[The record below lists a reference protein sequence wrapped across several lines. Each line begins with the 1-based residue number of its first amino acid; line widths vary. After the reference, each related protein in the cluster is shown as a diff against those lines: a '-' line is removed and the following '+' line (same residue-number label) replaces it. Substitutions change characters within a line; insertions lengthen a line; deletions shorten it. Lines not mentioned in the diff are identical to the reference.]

1 MSHGNEK
8 GIYHVIITTYGSS
21 SGWERNPMTV
31 IDLRKFAS
39 DRGISIPDQQV
50 IISEA
55 LDEIISV
62 YGRDPANL
70 KANYDDAV
78 FQSEKLAYRVYLR
91 EEEKYGR
98 RVMEALGVYL
108 IQMMEEDRSFSLGG
122 VLGEHFTILDRF
134 FLSLAQSRK
143 ARAGKGFEEIHNYL
157 FRMLGYPFTAQAVI
171 NGKPDF
177 IMPSVEYYYKNPMD
191 SIIFTA
197 KRTLR
202 ERWRQIVT
210 EGTRGLGFFL
220 ATIDGAVTREQLS
233 EMMRHR
239 IYMVVP
245 EDLRREKYI
254 GMENV
259 ISFSEFF
266 RDHLD
271 PRMEAWRRRG
281 VI

>member
-1 MSHGNEK
+1 MRNEK
-8 GIYHVIITTYGSS
+8 GKYHDFIPLYGLLFQR
-21 SGWERNPMTV
+21 GRNALTV
-31 IDLRKFAS
+31 TDLKQFAS
-39 DRGISIPDQQV
+39 ARGISIPDQQV
-50 IISEA
+50 IILEA
-55 LDEIISV
+55 LEEIISV
-62 YGRDPANL
+62 YNGDPANL
-70 KANYDDAV
+70 KAHYDDAV
-78 FQSEKLAYRVYLR
+78 LLSEQLAYKIYLR

-98 RVMEALGVYL
+98 RVMEVLGVYL
-108 IQMMEEDRSFSLGG
+108 IQTMEEGRSSSLGG
-122 VLGEHFTILDRF
+122 ILGDHFTVLDRF

-143 ARAGKGFEEIHNYL
+143 ARAGKGFEEIHNSL
-157 FRMLGYPFTAQAVI
+157 FGMLGYPFTAQAVI

-177 IMPSVEYYYKNPMD
+177 IMPSVDYYYKNPMD

-220 ATIDGAVTREQLS
+220 ATIDGEVSRDQLT

-245 EDLRREKYI
+245 EKLRTEKYN